1 MLKRLVALV
10 ARLLPDV
17 GFFVFVALLL
27 VLVLVLE
34 FLRVTT
40 S

>member
-27 VLVLVLE
+27 VLVLE

>member
-1 MLKRLVALV
+1 MLKRLVALA

-17 GFFVFVALLL
+17 GFSVFAALL
-27 VLVLVLE
+27 LVLVLE
-34 FLRVTT
+34 FLRVIT